1 MDGSSRRGFLGG
13 LLVVPAAFA
22 GAKALAAARGLGR
35 VVRPAARGTSSGR
48 CALCGSAGH
57 AMLRCPD
64 ARKVL

>member
-1 MDGSSRRGFLGG
+1 MDRSSRRAFLGG

-35 VVRPAARGTSSGR
+35 VARPAARGTSSTR
-48 CALCGSAGH
+48 CAQCGSADH

-64 ARKVL
+64 TRAVL